1 MRNAFRYR
9 YDNSTESLNKI
20 FNADYR
26 FRRGSEEEI
35 DLSGVYSFNKSISVV
50 GKYNYSFSN
59 SRSNVENLIDTMLGV
74 EFNSCCYALK
84 IVARDYW
91 TGAKKDNVIYFEFL
105 PKGLTTTNNSTST
118 LLRKGIP
125 GYEDKTPYK

>member
-1 MRNAFRYR
+1 M
-9 YDNSTESLNKI
+9 
-20 FNADYR
+20 
-26 FRRGSEEEI
+26 
-35 DLSGVYSFNKSISVV
+35 SGVYSFNKSISVV